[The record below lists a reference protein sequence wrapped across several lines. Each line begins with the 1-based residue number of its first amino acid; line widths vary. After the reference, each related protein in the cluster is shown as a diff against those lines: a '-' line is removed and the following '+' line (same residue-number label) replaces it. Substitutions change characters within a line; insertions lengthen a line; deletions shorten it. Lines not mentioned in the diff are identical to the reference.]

1 MRLRSQRRNL
11 LLSDLTAPVGESRAA
26 RLVHPR
32 RIRRSLRTCALLSVI
47 GIRRFARTARTRW
60 QPLFLVIGVLVL
72 VIGLLLRSSVA
83 FVSGMLVAGSAA
95 PDMGLHSPTAAA
107 VRTWMWLQK
116 NRADNP

>member
-1 MRLRSQRRNL
+1 MRLQSQRRNL
-11 LLSDLTAPVGESRAA
+11 LPSDLTSPVGKSRAT
-26 RLVHPR
+26 RLGRSR
-32 RIRRSLRTCALLSVI
+32 RIRRWLRTSALLSVI
-47 GIRRFARTARTRW
+47 GIRRFARTGRTRW
-60 QPLFLVIGVLVL
+60 RPLFLVVGTLVL

-116 NRADNP
+116 NRSDNP